1 MLRALK
7 RQSRSSVVEHL
18 LDMEVVGG
26 SIPLATTNSPTLPA
40 GLLLRLGLP
49 GNRTLRENPFPESY
63 MLKFLGST
71 IGIIFLIGLVV
82 VILLLKAIF

>member
-1 MLRALK
+1 
-7 RQSRSSVVEHL
+7 
-18 LDMEVVGG
+18 MEVVGG
-26 SIPLATTNSPTLPA
+26 SIPLATTNSPTRRA
-40 GLLLRLGLP
+40 GLLLRP
-49 GNRTLRENPFPESY
+49 GRPASRTLRKTHLRESR